1 MKELRIYCENL
12 LEDGISHPKLLTP
25 NCMPN
30 DKGITFGNY
39 GFIVTRATGITN
51 FQKIEKDFKITFT
64 NDRSKKY
71 FYLVEPQGMYT
82 EVIESLTTLINKDV
96 LEDIKNDKAILCICY
111 IQEGDYHK
119 DFYRDINKFCDDTSI
134 SINNIVF
141 LTNNPKIEKTENI
154 FNVSYYLNH
163 MTATYQNNPDRY
175 NSIEALNY
183 EEIRPHYFL
192 SFNRNPKLHR
202 MVLGSLLLKNNLL
215 DKGMMSMGY
224 DVDGISKQDNYT
236 PTDFSWRTPIYSE
249 EKIKELELH
258 HHMNKFKSMCPLLID
273 DDVEDLRDDHTLG
286 WINIH
291 PKTYNK
297 AYFSI
302 IAGNS
307 FDTPWLH
314 PDEKFWKPLGQF
326 HPFIWLGPTGGI
338 QHLKDKGFK
347 SFSPFIDES
356 YDTEKDCEKRM
367 MMIVNEITRL
377 CSMSKK
383 EIHDW
388 YYNQDMQ
395 DVLTY
400 NHKMII
406 NHEENPFYEL
416 YNKLFNL
423 AN

>member
-1 MKELRIYCENL
+1 MKELRFYSDNL
-12 LEDGISHPKLLTP
+12 SEP

-64 NDRSKKY
+64 KDRSKKY

-119 DFYRDINKFCDDTSI
+119 DFYKDINKFCDDTSI

-154 FNVSYYLNH
+154 FNVNYYLNH
-163 MTATYQNNPDRY
+163 MTVTYQNNLDRY
-175 NSIEALNY
+175 NSIKNLNF
-183 EEIRPHYFL
+183 ENIRPHHFL

-202 MVLGSLLLKNNLL
+202 QVLGSLLLKNNLL
-215 DKGMMSMGY
+215 DKGMISMGY
-224 DVDGISKQDNYT
+224 DVDGIHKFDNYV
-236 PTDFSWRTPIYSE
+236 PTDFNRKTPIYSE
-249 EKIKELELH
+249 EKIKELDLH
-258 HHMNKFKSMCPLLID
+258 RHISEFKNMCPLLID

-314 PDEKFWKPLGQF
+314 PDEKFWKPLGQL

-356 YDTEKDCEKRM
+356 YDTEEDCEKRM
-367 MMIVNEITRL
+367 MMILNDREDLVAEFHTA
-377 CSMSKK
+377 
-383 EIHDW
+383 IHEW
-388 YYNQDMQ
+388 YYSMQ
-395 DVLTY
+395 DILIY
-400 NHKMII
+400 NWKRIVE
-406 NHEENPFYEL
+406 NNVNPFYEL

-423 AN
+423 VK

>member
-1 MKELRIYCENL
+1 MKELRFYYDNL
-12 LEDGISHPKLLTP
+12 LEDGVSHPKLLTP

-30 DKGITFGNY
+30 DMGITFGNY
-39 GFIVTRATGITN
+39 GFMVTRATGINN

-64 NDRSKKY
+64 KDRSKKY

-96 LEDIKNDKAILCICY
+96 LEDMKNDKAILCICY

-119 DFYRDINKFCDDTSI
+119 DFYKDINKFCDDTSI

-141 LTNNPKIEKTENI
+141 LTNNPKIEKTKNI
-154 FNVSYYLNH
+154 FNVNYYLNH
-163 MTATYQNNPDRY
+163 MTVTYQNNSDRY
-175 NSIEALNY
+175 NSIENLNDDNV
-183 EEIRPHYFL
+183 RPHYFL
-192 SFNRNPKLHR
+192 SLNRNPKLHR
-202 MVLGSLLLKNNLL
+202 QVLGSLLLKNNLL

-224 DVDGISKQDNYT
+224 DVDGIHKFDNYV
-236 PTDFSWRTPIYSE
+236 PTDFNRKTPIYSE
-249 EKIKELELH
+249 EKIKELDLH
-258 HHMNKFKSMCPLLID
+258 RHISEFKNMCPLLID

-326 HPFIWLGPTGGI
+326 HPFIWVGPTGGM
-338 QHLKDKGFK
+338 QHLKDMGFK
-347 SFSPFIDES
+347 SFSPYIDES
-356 YDTEKDCEKRM
+356 YDTEEDCEKRM
-367 MMIVNEITRL
+367 LMIVNEITRL
-377 CSMSKK
+377 CNMNKE
-383 EIHDW
+383 EIHEW
-388 YYNQDMQ
+388 YYSMQ
-395 DVLTY
+395 DILIY
-400 NHKMII
+400 NWKRIVE
-406 NHEENPFYEL
+406 NNVNPFYEL

-423 AN
+423 VN

>member
-1 MKELRIYCENL
+1 MKELRFYSDNL
-12 LEDGISHPKLLTP
+12 SEP

-64 NDRSKKY
+64 KDRSKKY

-119 DFYRDINKFCDDTSI
+119 DFYKDINKFCDDTSI

-154 FNVSYYLNH
+154 FNVNYYLNH
-163 MTATYQNNPDRY
+163 MTVTYQNNLDRY
-175 NSIEALNY
+175 NSIKNLNF
-183 EEIRPHYFL
+183 ENIRPHHFL

-202 MVLGSLLLKNNLL
+202 QVLGSLLLKNNLL
-215 DKGMMSMGY
+215 DKGMISMGY
-224 DVDGISKQDNYT
+224 DVDGIHKFDNYV
-236 PTDFSWRTPIYSE
+236 PTDFNRKTPIYSE
-249 EKIKELELH
+249 EKIKELDLH
-258 HHMNKFKSMCPLLID
+258 RHISEFKNMCPLLID

-286 WINIH
+286 WIDIH

-302 IAGNS
+302 IPGNS
-307 FDTPWLH
+307 F
-314 PDEKFWKPLGQF
+314 GM
-326 HPFIWLGPTGGI
+326 
-338 QHLKDKGFK
+338 QHLKDMGFK
-347 SFSPFIDES
+347 SFSPYIDES
-356 YDTEKDCEKRM
+356 YDTEEDCEKRM
-367 MMIVNEITRL
+367 LMIVNEIKRL
-377 CSMSKK
+377 CNMNKE
-383 EIHDW
+383 EIHEW
-388 YYNQDMQ
+388 YYSMQ
-395 DVLTY
+395 DILIY
-400 NHKMII
+400 NWKRIVE
-406 NHEENPFYEL
+406 NNVNPFYEL

-423 AN
+423 VK

>member
-1 MKELRIYCENL
+1 MKELRFYYDNL
-12 LEDGISHPKLLTP
+12 LEDGVSHPKLLTP

-30 DKGITFGNY
+30 DMGITFGNY
-39 GFIVTRATGITN
+39 GFMVTRATGINN

-64 NDRSKKY
+64 KDRSKKY

-82 EVIESLTTLINKDV
+82 EVIESLTTLISKDV
-96 LEDIKNDKAILCICY
+96 LEDMKNDKAILCICY

-119 DFYRDINKFCDDTSI
+119 DFYKDINKFCDDTSI

-141 LTNNPKIEKTENI
+141 LTNNPKIEKTKNI
-154 FNVSYYLNH
+154 FNVNYYLNH
-163 MTATYQNNPDRY
+163 MTVTYQNNSDRY
-175 NSIEALNY
+175 NSIENLNDDNV
-183 EEIRPHYFL
+183 RPHYFL
-192 SFNRNPKLHR
+192 SLNRNPKLHR
-202 MVLGSLLLKNNLL
+202 QVLGSLLLKNNLL

-224 DVDGISKQDNYT
+224 DVDGIHKFDNYV
-236 PTDFSWRTPIYSE
+236 PTDFSRKTPIYSE
-249 EKIKELELH
+249 EKIKELDLH
-258 HHMNKFKSMCPLLID
+258 RHISEFKNMCPLLID

-326 HPFIWLGPTGGI
+326 HPFIWVGPTGGM
-338 QHLKDKGFK
+338 QHLKDMGFK
-347 SFSPFIDES
+347 SFSPYIDES
-356 YDTEKDCEKRM
+356 YDTEEDCEKRM
-367 MMIVNEITRL
+367 LMIVNEIKRL
-377 CSMSKK
+377 CNMNKE
-383 EIHDW
+383 EIHEW
-388 YYNQDMQ
+388 YYSMRDI
-395 DVLTY
+395 LIY
-400 NHKMII
+400 NWKRIVE
-406 NHEENPFYEL
+406 NNVNPFYEL

-423 AN
+423 VN

>member
-1 MKELRIYCENL
+1 
-12 LEDGISHPKLLTP
+12 
-25 NCMPN
+25 
-30 DKGITFGNY
+30 
-39 GFIVTRATGITN
+39 
-51 FQKIEKDFKITFT
+51 
-64 NDRSKKY
+64 
-71 FYLVEPQGMYT
+71 MYT

-119 DFYRDINKFCDDTSI
+119 DFYKDINKFCDDTSI

-154 FNVSYYLNH
+154 FNVNYYLNH
-163 MTATYQNNPDRY
+163 MTVTYQNNPDRY

-236 PTDFSWRTPIYSE
+236 PTDFSWKTPIYSE
-249 EKIKELELH
+249 EKIKELDLH
-258 HHMNKFKSMCPLLID
+258 RHISEFKNMCPLLID

-307 FDTPWLH
+307 FDTPWIH

-338 QHLKDKGFK
+338 QHLKDMGFK
-347 SFSPFIDES
+347 SFSPYIDES
-356 YDTEKDCEKRM
+356 YDTEEDCEKRM
-367 MMIVNEITRL
+367 LMIVNEIKRL
-377 CSMSKK
+377 CNMNKE
-383 EIHDW
+383 EIHEW
-388 YYNQDMQ
+388 YYSMQ
-395 DVLTY
+395 DILIY
-400 NHKMII
+400 NWKRIVE
-406 NHEENPFYEL
+406 NNVNPFYEL

-423 AN
+423 VK

>member
-1 MKELRIYCENL
+1 MKELRFYYDNL
-12 LEDGISHPKLLTP
+12 LEDGVSHPKLLTP

-30 DKGITFGNY
+30 DMDITFGNY
-39 GFIVTRATGITN
+39 GFMVTRATGVNN

-64 NDRSKKY
+64 KDRSKKY

-82 EVIESLTTLINKDV
+82 EVIESLTTLISKDV
-96 LEDIKNDKAILCICY
+96 LEDMKNDKAILCICY

-119 DFYRDINKFCDDTSI
+119 DFYKDINKFCDDTSI

-141 LTNNPKIEKTENI
+141 LTNNPKIEKTKNI
-154 FNVSYYLNH
+154 FNVNYYLNH
-163 MTATYQNNPDRY
+163 MTVTYQNNSDRY
-175 NSIEALNY
+175 NSIENLNDDNV
-183 EEIRPHYFL
+183 RPHYFL
-192 SFNRNPKLHR
+192 SLNRNPKLHR
-202 MVLGSLLLKNNLL
+202 QVLGSLLLKNNLL

-224 DVDGISKQDNYT
+224 DVDGIHKFDNYV
-236 PTDFSWRTPIYSE
+236 PTDFNRKTPIYSE
-249 EKIKELELH
+249 EKIKELDLH
-258 HHMNKFKSMCPLLID
+258 RHISEFKNMCPLLID

-338 QHLKDKGFK
+338 QHLKDMGFK
-347 SFSPFIDES
+347 SFSPYIDES
-356 YDTEKDCEKRM
+356 YDTEEDCEKRM
-367 MMIVNEITRL
+367 LMIVNEITRL
-377 CSMSKK
+377 CNMNKE
-383 EIHDW
+383 EIHEW
-388 YYNQDMQ
+388 YYSMQ
-395 DVLTY
+395 DILIHNWKRIVE
-400 NHKMII
+400 N
-406 NHEENPFYEL
+406 NVNPFYEL

-423 AN
+423 VK

>member
-1 MKELRIYCENL
+1 MKELRFYSDNL
-12 LEDGISHPKLLTP
+12 SEP

-39 GFIVTRATGITN
+39 GFIVTRATGVNN

-64 NDRSKKY
+64 KDRSKKY

-82 EVIESLTTLINKDV
+82 EVIESLTTLISKDV
-96 LEDIKNDKAILCICY
+96 LEDMKNDKAILCICY

-119 DFYRDINKFCDDTSI
+119 DFYKDINKFCDDTSI

-141 LTNNPKIEKTENI
+141 LTNNPKIEKTKNI
-154 FNVSYYLNH
+154 FNVNYYLNH
-163 MTATYQNNPDRY
+163 MTVTYQNNSDRY
-175 NSIEALNY
+175 NSIENLNDDNV
-183 EEIRPHYFL
+183 RPHYFL
-192 SFNRNPKLHR
+192 SLNRNPKLHR
-202 MVLGSLLLKNNLL
+202 QVLGSLLLKNNLL

-224 DVDGISKQDNYT
+224 DVDGIHKFDNYV
-236 PTDFSWRTPIYSE
+236 PTDFNRKTPIYSE
-249 EKIKELELH
+249 EKIKELDLH
-258 HHMNKFKSMCPLLID
+258 RHISEFKNMCPLLID

-326 HPFIWLGPTGGI
+326 HPFIWVGPTGGM
-338 QHLKDKGFK
+338 QHLKDMGFK
-347 SFSPFIDES
+347 SFSPYIDES
-356 YDTEKDCEKRM
+356 YDTEEDCEKRM
-367 MMIVNEITRL
+367 LMIVNEITRL
-377 CSMSKK
+377 CNMNKE
-383 EIHDW
+383 EIHEW
-388 YYNQDMQ
+388 YYSMQ
-395 DVLTY
+395 DILIY
-400 NHKMII
+400 NWKRIVE
-406 NHEENPFYEL
+406 NNVNPFYEL

-423 AN
+423 VN

>member
-1 MKELRIYCENL
+1 MKELRFYYDNL
-12 LEDGISHPKLLTP
+12 LEDGVSHPKLLTP

-30 DKGITFGNY
+30 DMDITFGNY
-39 GFIVTRATGITN
+39 GFMVTRATGVNN

-64 NDRSKKY
+64 KDRSKKY

-82 EVIESLTTLINKDV
+82 EVIESLTTLISKDV
-96 LEDIKNDKAILCICY
+96 LEDMKNDKAILCICY

-119 DFYRDINKFCDDTSI
+119 DFYKDINKFCDDTSI

-141 LTNNPKIEKTENI
+141 LTNNPKIEKTKNI
-154 FNVSYYLNH
+154 FNVNYYLNH
-163 MTATYQNNPDRY
+163 MTVTYQNNSDRY
-175 NSIEALNY
+175 NSIENLNDDNV
-183 EEIRPHYFL
+183 RPHYFL
-192 SFNRNPKLHR
+192 SLNRNPKLHR
-202 MVLGSLLLKNNLL
+202 QVLGSLLLKNNLL

-224 DVDGISKQDNYT
+224 DVDGIHKFDNYV
-236 PTDFSWRTPIYSE
+236 PTDFNRKTPIYSE
-249 EKIKELELH
+249 EKIKELDLH
-258 HHMNKFKSMCPLLID
+258 RHISEFKNMCPLLID

-326 HPFIWLGPTGGI
+326 HPFIWVGPTGGM
-338 QHLKDKGFK
+338 QHLKDMGFK
-347 SFSPFIDES
+347 SFSPYIDES
-356 YDTEKDCEKRM
+356 YDTEEDCEKRM
-367 MMIVNEITRL
+367 LMIVNEITRL
-377 CSMSKK
+377 CNMNKE
-383 EIHDW
+383 EIHEW
-388 YYNQDMQ
+388 YYSMQ
-395 DVLTY
+395 DILIHNWKRIVE
-400 NHKMII
+400 N
-406 NHEENPFYEL
+406 NVNPFYEL

-423 AN
+423 VN

>member
-1 MKELRIYCENL
+1 MKELRLYHDNL
-12 LEDGISHPKLLTP
+12 SEP

-39 GFIVTRATGITN
+39 GFLITRATGIKN
-51 FQKIEKDFKITFT
+51 FEKCQKEFKLTFT

-71 FYLVEPQGMYT
+71 LYLIEPQGMYT

-96 LEDIKNDKAILCICY
+96 LEDIKNDKAILCISF

-119 DFYRDINKFCDDTSI
+119 DFYKDINKFCDDTSI

-163 MTATYQNNPDRY
+163 MTATYQNHQLRY
-175 NSIEALNY
+175 NNIKALNY

-215 DKGMMSMGY
+215 DKGMVSMGY
-224 DVDGISKQDNYT
+224 DVDGIGKQDNYT
-236 PTDFSWRTPIYSE
+236 PTAFNWRTPIYSE
-249 EKIKELELH
+249 EKIKELDLH
-258 HHMNKFKSMCPLLID
+258 HHMNKLKSMCPLLID
-273 DDVEDLRDDHTLG
+273 DDITEEEIKDDHSAG
-286 WINIH
+286 WINIK
-291 PKTYNK
+291 PTTYNK

-302 IAGNS
+302 IPGNS

-314 PDEKFWKPLGQF
+314 PDEKFWKPLGQL

-356 YDTEKDCEKRM
+356 YDTEEDCEKRM

-395 DVLTY
+395 DILIY

-406 NHEENPFYEL
+406 NHQENPFYEL
-416 YNKLFNL
+416 YNKLFSLVN
-423 AN
+423 

>member
-1 MKELRIYCENL
+1 MKELRFYSDNL
-12 LEDGISHPKLLTP
+12 SEP

-39 GFIVTRATGITN
+39 GFIVTRATGVNN

-64 NDRSKKY
+64 KDRSKKY

-82 EVIESLTTLINKDV
+82 EVIESLTTLISKDV
-96 LEDIKNDKAILCICY
+96 LEDMKNDKAILCICY

-119 DFYRDINKFCDDTSI
+119 DFYKDINKFCDDTSI

-141 LTNNPKIEKTENI
+141 LTNNPKIEKTKNI
-154 FNVSYYLNH
+154 FNVNYYLNH
-163 MTATYQNNPDRY
+163 MTVTYQNNSDRY
-175 NSIEALNY
+175 NSIENLNDDNV
-183 EEIRPHYFL
+183 RPHYFL
-192 SFNRNPKLHR
+192 SLNRNPKLHR
-202 MVLGSLLLKNNLL
+202 QVLGSLLLKNNLL

-224 DVDGISKQDNYT
+224 DVDGIHKFDNYV
-236 PTDFSWRTPIYSE
+236 PTDFNRKTPIYSE
-249 EKIKELELH
+249 EKIKELDLH
-258 HHMNKFKSMCPLLID
+258 RHISEFKNMCPLLID

-326 HPFIWLGPTGGI
+326 HPFIWVGPTGGM
-338 QHLKDKGFK
+338 QHLKDMGFK
-347 SFSPFIDES
+347 SFSPYIDES
-356 YDTEKDCEKRM
+356 YDTEEDCEKRM
-367 MMIVNEITRL
+367 LMIVNEIKRL
-377 CSMSKK
+377 CNMNKE
-383 EIHDW
+383 EIHEW
-388 YYNQDMQ
+388 YYSMQ
-395 DVLTY
+395 DILIY
-400 NHKMII
+400 NWKRIVENNI
-406 NHEENPFYEL
+406 NPFYEL
-416 YNKLFNL
+416 YNKLFTL
-423 AN
+423 VK